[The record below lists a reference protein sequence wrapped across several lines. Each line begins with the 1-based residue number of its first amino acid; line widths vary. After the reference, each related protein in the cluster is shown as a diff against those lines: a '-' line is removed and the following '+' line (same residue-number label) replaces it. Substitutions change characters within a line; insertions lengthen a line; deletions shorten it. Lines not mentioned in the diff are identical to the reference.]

1 MSIIR
6 NKTGEITFVYPACP
20 GARKVFLAGDF
31 NEWAPAARRMVRVK
45 DGSFRA
51 RMRLAPGRYEYK
63 FVVDG
68 KWTAD
73 PGAEGLAP
81 NGFGGYNS
89 VVQV

>member
-6 NKTGEITFVYPACP
+6 NKSGEITFVCPASS

-51 RMRLAPGRYEYK
+51 RLRLPPGRYEYR

-68 KWTAD
+68 EWTTD
-73 PGAEGLAP
+73 PGAEALAP